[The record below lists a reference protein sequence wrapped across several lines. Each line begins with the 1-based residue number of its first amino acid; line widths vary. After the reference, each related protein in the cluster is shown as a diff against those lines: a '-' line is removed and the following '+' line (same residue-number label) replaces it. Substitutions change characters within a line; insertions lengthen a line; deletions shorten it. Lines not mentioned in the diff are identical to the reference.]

1 MLIAAAASER
11 TATEYDQLLDLAGS
25 S

>member
-11 TATEYDQLLDLAGS
+11 TATEYDQLLDRAGS